1 MGSNDEI
8 RLIVIGRTGEGI
20 STLANNI
27 LGEKF
32 FKTDDSQASVTVKSA
47 FSRSTVYGR
56 RLLVIDTPGFSHTDI
71 TDKEDFKK
79 ELMTAL
85 RMTLPG
91 PHAFVC
97 TIQIGRRYGEHLGL
111 FKTIESI
118 FGSDM
123 LKYLMVVFAVN
134 KLTIDKMT
142 IEENAESLRNWLKYE
157 LKRDIRVVVVDSIN
171 NECQDIHSF
180 FLCLVKQI
188 KERKSLDNADLH
200 FTITYLRK
208 FQILFSFVSGSKI
221 CSVPFIF
228 VYIMCALGLCV
239 YFIYK
244 IYCTYRN

>member
-27 LGEKF
+27 LGETF

-79 ELMTAL
+79 ELITAL

-134 KLTIDKMT
+134 KLTIDKIT

-180 FLCLVKQI
+180 FFVFSQTNKGT
-188 KERKSLDNADLH
+188 K
-200 FTITYLRK
+200 IT
-208 FQILFSFVSGSKI
+208 
-221 CSVPFIF
+221 
-228 VYIMCALGLCV
+228 
-239 YFIYK
+239 
-244 IYCTYRN
+244 